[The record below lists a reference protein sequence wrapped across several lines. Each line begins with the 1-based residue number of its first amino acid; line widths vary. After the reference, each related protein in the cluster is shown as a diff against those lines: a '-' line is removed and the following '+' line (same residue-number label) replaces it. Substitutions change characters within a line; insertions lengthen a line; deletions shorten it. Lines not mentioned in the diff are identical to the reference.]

1 MNCILYK
8 GTNWFVSSF
17 KTPSKR
23 AVAESSQSAELHLKY
38 EKVCRE
44 LAAAQEEILKHK
56 VEAENIRRSFE
67 SRISELESGV
77 ETKESELSS
86 KLVQLE
92 RMSEER
98 NSAESKL
105 SALETELDEIRCRE
119 LTLAKEMELLNQVI

>member
-1 MNCILYK
+1 MDICP
-8 GTNWFVSSF
+8 FSSGVRLLAQ
-17 KTPSKR
+17 KPELKP
-23 AVAESSQSAELHLKY
+23 VPKPDLKSAK
-38 EKVCRE
+38 KS
-44 LAAAQEEILKHK
+44 
-56 VEAENIRRSFE
+56 AENIRRSFE

-77 ETKESELSS
+77 ETKESEMSS

-98 NSAESKL
+98 NSAESKS